1 MIHNIF
7 LTEKTVFSEKRRFFI
22 IFFRRRKNLLKIPL
36 DRTIDRLY
44 NFDSQTIKIIDYLSK
59 K

>member
-36 DRTIDRLY
+36 DRTVDRLY
-44 NFDSQTIKIIDYLSK
+44 NFDSWTIKIID
-59 K
+59 